1 MEMFSSTST
10 RVLHWS
16 ITNFLKPLKLDAPE
30 EPAST
35 AVVVQRPRQ
44 AVSKFTPMSSMNWNP
59 WLWRSTSPGVT
70 SRPVASN
77 SSLALAPASAPP
89 TGSTAAI
96 TPSFTA
102 MSRSTWSRLFA
113 GSITVPPRMIV
124 SKVGAAA
131 AAVRSVS
138 CSEST
143 SRRRMILARWG
154 RGRVWSAQI
163 ELLAELAPT

>member
-131 AAVRSVS
+131 AVRSVS